1 MLKNKKIV
9 ALLLCLVILSQ
20 GANVMAVSFSDVT
33 KSGDSGWAYEYIIDL
48 ANKGIINGYDDG
60 TYKPKANVSILE
72 TISLLYGVMDPSQ
85 SEVNDA
91 LAKHKDYIKTNLS
104 DVNWGQE
111 RLAYAIEKGVVTKTD
126 LEDAHKAGMLK
137 NGTKIYASRYSVAI
151 MTARALDLEAK
162 TSYNLTY
169 KDLDKINKDSRGL
182 IAALIDTE
190 VLHKDGID
198 GNFAPNESITRAQ
211 MAKMISIAYNWK
223 NKNAKNLETKT
234 ESGKVVE
241 VLDFDDYKSLVY
253 SKEYANVN
261 TSAKVDKN
269 TKLTDKDGKTVAL
282 KDLSNYKGA
291 KVTVTYTGSHP
302 DKKATE
308 VKFTSDASY
317 ADGVFTLVSFRTAN
331 NKNYIKLKDS
341 KGNTLDEVQSLY
353 DFAEDGS
360 NKVSLSTL
368 SAGTKLDIEF
378 VAGVVSKVKLQKEKT
393 GEYKIESIDTRY
405 NKIVLSKANQWGAYE
420 KKEFDLASN
429 VHSEDQLGYK
439 ISLSDALVGY
449 TVDITTGS
457 YSTITRL
464 VVYTNSNKGKFLIT
478 EATTRRIYVKD
489 SLNNS
494 RETSYPLASSY
505 SIDGKTYYGNLDT
518 YLSSYLTNR
527 YANIELNRND
537 EVVAIYTSG
546 DVNNKGVSVDT
557 TISNIYGKNSIGVR
571 RNTREGYKYLTSTTN
586 TRYYIDG
593 TVVTFEQAYNMIS
606 RSLNKKSTAVY
617 GYNGVV
623 EELYLESDY
632 YKGTE
637 RAMLIRMEDRFNTVL
652 LTFNLDSGKTL
663 TKEIYKTD
671 PIYNSLSRYSIY
683 NLRIDSYYNIID
695 ISLAN

>member
-1 MLKNKKIV
+1 MLRNKKIV

-60 TYKPKANVSILE
+60 TYKPKSNVSILE

-85 SEVNDA
+85 SEVNAA

-151 MTARALDLEAK
+151 MTARALGLEAK

-198 GNFAPNESITRAQ
+198 GNFAPSESITRAQ

-223 NKNAKNLETKT
+223 NKNLVTKT
-234 ESGKVVE
+234 ETGQVVE
-241 VLDFDDYKSLVY
+241 ALDFGDYTSLVY
-253 SKEYANVN
+253 AKKDSNVN

-269 TKLTDKDGKTVAL
+269 TKITDKDGKTVAL
-282 KDLSNYKGA
+282 KDLSNFKGA
-291 KVTVTYTGSHP
+291 QATVTYTGNHP

-308 VKFTSDASY
+308 VKFTTDASY
-317 ADGVFTLVSFRTAN
+317 NDGVFTLVSFRTDG
-331 NKNYIKLKDS
+331 KKHYIKLKDA
-341 KGNTLDEVQSLY
+341 KGNNLDEVQSLY

-360 NKVSLSTL
+360 NKINLSSL

-378 VAGVVSKVKLQKEKT
+378 VAGVVSKAKLHKEKT

-420 KKEFDLASN
+420 KKEFTLANN
-429 VHSEDQLGYK
+429 VHPEDQLGYK

-457 YSTITRL
+457 YSNTITRL

-478 EATTRRIYVKD
+478 DATTRRIYVKD
-489 SLNNS
+489 SLNNN
-494 RETSYPLASSY
+494 RESSYLLASSY
-505 SIDGKTYYGNLDT
+505 NIDGKTYYGNLDT
-518 YLSSYLTNR
+518 YFSSYLVNR
-527 YANIELNRND
+527 YVNIELNGNN
-537 EVVAIYTSG
+537 EIVAIYTSG

-557 TISNIYGKNSIGVR
+557 TVYNVYGKNSIGVR
-571 RNTREGYKYLTSTTN
+571 RNSRENYAYLTNTTN

-593 TVVTFEQAYNMIS
+593 RLATFEQAYNMIS
-606 RSLNKKSTAVY
+606 SSLNKNSTAVY

-637 RAMLIRMEDRFNTVL
+637 RAL
-652 LTFNLDSGKTL
+652 LTKKDDKYTTSVLTFTRGNGKTI
-663 TKEIYKTD
+663 TKEIYRND
-671 PIYNSLSRYSIY
+671 PIYNDLVVFKYY
-683 NLRIDSYYNIID
+683 NLRIDSYNNIID
-695 ISLAN
+695 ISIAR